1 MDLEQIVKES
11 KNEQFF
17 DFGNKILYS
26 PVFLV
31 VFTTILLIVGFRYG
45 GFIFQSHDTV
55 SSAIISTFE
64 PDVYNA
70 TVIQVGGVGSDIYT
84 NRAYYIGD
92 GSGIHQEGWPIY
104 LNKNTYARVSFNTP
118 FYLMTLSCKDGY
130 NATLLPNETSDLET
144 YSDTDGSFTL
154 RIKDQVK
161 NQLSMQCEKNN
172 SQRINLKK
180 LHDEAYMLMQAKDY
194 SGAIKKAEVA
204 IQLNPSYVDAW
215 VDKGMALYSMG
226 KCTDG
231 AASLYHAVNLDPE
244 NEDLGAMLGSMLNKC
259 NTIAEECKR
268 IVDNQLE
275 DSKSKVDN
283 NKTAIEIVKKG
294 CFSVLG
300 SSVVADFDG
309 DGQKEVVMVTGGGGC
324 GSCHAQEIHIIK
336 GDKVIF
342 YKDGSDFTIKLTNN
356 PIGFILEYPE
366 KSLPPSPGDEYVI
379 ESYKAIKGESGLES
393 FYSYSKEKKLYIF
406 E

>member
-393 FYSYSKEKKLYIF
+393 FYSYSNEKKVYIF